1 MLRLEARAAETEP
14 AIMLAIGVKL
24 TRDQVAEIKLAAG
37 LWLAC
42 LSVLVILVLVTIG
55 GGR

>member
-42 LSVLVILVLVTIG
+42 LSVLVILVLVTLG
-55 GGR
+55 GVR